1 MNLVPTA
8 RISGGCAAARW
19 CGLLLAATLV
29 TACSSGGEP
38 EPAPEPLPPER
49 VTIEGRVI
57 DDTPGDVRVCLDWN
71 LNGRCDGTDPQSQT
85 DAAGGY
91 QLDIPPGTAKPL
103 LAEVE
108 AGRSRSTVG
117 TIATA
122 SYRLASPAAGYATV
136 LTPLTT
142 MVQLVGRRDLLLAE
156 DLARAELGLPPR
168 FPLKLNSAPTPGTTT
183 QAVMASMAHALRAA
197 GNWVDLQ
204 SPAGLAAVAAEFPPA
219 LSELPQL
226 RIVTRGGAPITSKEV
241 YVDATFTLTRLA
253 RPGTA
258 DVVNGRIRGR
268 GNSTWGLPK
277 NPYKVQFSNDASYAR
292 LADVLGMAKNRNW
305 ALLADWYDRS
315 LMRNLLAYSL
325 GNSSAFADGLK
336 WTPSGQH
343 LEVWLNDEYVGV
355 YLMTEDIR
363 IDPVRLPLHKM
374 STNPAGADIDGG
386 YIAEVDARLDCYKGD
401 DVNLQLVTPAGVP
414 ICIDTP
420 DESAITPRQLA
431 YIKDELQRVEA
442 DVYGPRRLDAIHAP
456 SFVDWYLVQEL
467 LRNADAAFY
476 SSDFLWKDGSSAADP
491 SDRLLHMGPLWD
503 FDLSAGNVAT
513 NENWQPEGCWVSKP
527 YEPNWYV
534 ALFRSPDFLALT
546 LSRWQVKR
554 ARIVGFI
561 DGAIS
566 AYSRRLQA
574 AQARNFGRWP
584 IEMEPRV
591 SYYRFQS
598 HAEEVDFLRRFL
610 LSRVQW
616 LDQAFESP
624 VSFDALCR

>member
-1 MNLVPTA
+1 M
-8 RISGGCAAARW
+8 
-19 CGLLLAATLV
+19 
-29 TACSSGGEP
+29 
-38 EPAPEPLPPER
+38 PEPLPAER
-49 VTIEGRVI
+49 VAIEGLVI
-57 DDTPGDVRVCLDWN
+57 DDTPVAVRVCLDWN
-71 LNGRCDGTDPQSQT
+71 LNGRCDGTDPQALT
-85 DAAGGY
+85 DSNGRY
-91 QLDIPPGTAKPL
+91 RLEIPPGTTKPL
-103 LAEVE
+103 LAEIE
-108 AGRSRSTVG
+108 AGRSRDAAG
-117 TIATA
+117 ATA
-122 SYRLASPAAGYATV
+122 TAWYRLASPAPGYTTV

-142 MVQLVGRRDLLLAE
+142 MVQLVGLRDLPLAE

-168 FPLKLNSAPTPGTTT
+168 HPLKLDTAPAPGTTT
-183 QAVMASMAHALRAA
+183 HAVMIATALALQAA
-197 GNWVDLQ
+197 GDAVNLQ
-204 SPAGLAAVAAEFPPA
+204 SPTGLAAVAAEFPPA
-219 LSELPQL
+219 LRELPQL
-226 RIVTRGGAPITSKEV
+226 RIVTQGGAPITSKEV

-253 RPGTA
+253 RPGVA

-315 LMRNLLAYSL
+315 LMRNLLVYSL

-343 LEVWLNDEYVGV
+343 LEVWLNDDYVGV
-355 YLMTEDIR
+355 YLLTEDIR
-363 IDPVRLPLHKM
+363 IDPARLPLHKM
-374 STNPAGADIDGG
+374 STNPAAADIDGG

-401 DVNLQLVTPAGVP
+401 DLNLQVVTPAGVP

-431 YIKDELQRVEA
+431 YIKDELLRVEA
-442 DVYGPRRLDAIHAP
+442 DLYGARRLDGIHAP

-513 NENWQPEGCWVSKP
+513 NDNWQTDGCWVSKP

-534 ALFRSPDFLALT
+534 ELFRSPDFLALT
-546 LSRWQVKR
+546 MSRWQGKR
-554 ARIVGFI
+554 ARIAGFI
-561 DGAIS
+561 DGAIG

-591 SYYRFQS
+591 SHYRFQS
-598 HAEEVDFLRRFL
+598 HAEEVDFLRQFL

-616 LDQAFESP
+616 LDLAFQSS